1 MEENFVF
8 SRFFRKFV
16 NYKAINI
23 LFGMKKGTLED
34 IVKET
39 GYSKTTISRVLNG
52 KSKEY
57 RISATATNKILD
69 IAQRIDYRPNIAA
82 QMLRNKTS
90 NAIGLILP
98 SINNLLFSNLASKII
113 TEANSYNYTVVLI
126 DTQEDPVFE
135 SKALDTLINRNIDGI
150 ILVPSERVPERIE
163 TVAQTI
169 PLILVDRYFENSSL
183 PYISTNNYEGGYQA
197 VKMLIDSGHTNI
209 LCLGIPEI
217 SIAFKERIRGCMA
230 AVNDSGKNIQL
241 SVSGNE
247 SSIQSGY
254 VETQLALAKTD
265 RPTAIFTLSN
275 SILLGAFEAL
285 KEKKMSIPEDMS
297 IISFDS
303 NIYLD
308 YLNPPITRVAQPVE
322 RMGIAA
328 LHLVLESIKEK
339 KDLDSHLLMSPSV
352 IVRDSIR
359 ILS

>member
-150 ILVPSERVPERIE
+150 ILVPSERAPERIE

-230 AVNDSGKNIQL
+230 AVNDSGKNI
-241 SVSGNE
+241 
-247 SSIQSGY
+247 
-254 VETQLALAKTD
+254 
-265 RPTAIFTLSN
+265 
-275 SILLGAFEAL
+275 
-285 KEKKMSIPEDMS
+285 SIPEDMS